1 MLGSSNI
8 WVLIQLVTLDDRVM
22 ITTQQQ
28 QGLYNPR
35 FERDGCG
42 IGAIV
47 NVKGERS
54 HTVVRQALTILQNL
68 RHRGAQG
75 YDPQTGDGAGI
86 ITQKPH
92 AFLVDVALRLGVS
105 LPSAEDYAVGMVFLP
120 TDAGQ
125 RNEILT
131 IFRNQS
137 ERVGLEW
144 LGHRSVPVDTDVL
157 GEAAAIVQPAVYQ
170 VFIGRGR
177 AQNDD
182 LAFNRS
188 LYLARRLTENFAN
201 VQLGPAASAMH
212 VASLSVHTI
221 VYKGMLLPEQVSTY
235 FLDLTDP
242 RFTSAMAAVHSRFS
256 TNTFPTWSL
265 AHPFR
270 WLCHNGEI
278 NTIRGNIN
286 WFRAREV
293 TLANELFGEF
303 AAELRPLIA
312 PGQSDSACLDDA
324 VELLMLTGRSIDEA
338 LRILVPEAWQKNTF
352 LDKARRSYCEYNA
365 TLMEPW
371 DGPAA
376 LCFTDGRVLGV
387 ALDRSGLRPCRY
399 TITHDDTIILA
410 SEAGVLPV
418 PTEQIK
424 IWGRLKPGEMLLVDT
439 MQQRVISDFEL
450 KAKAAGQFDYSGW
463 VDRHITQ
470 LESGAESESDVVAD
484 LNRQQTAFGY
494 SREELITSLAAMAVS
509 GEEAVSSMGDDTPL
523 AVLSHKARPLFDYF
537 KQQFAQVTNPPID
550 PLREDMVMSLTIYLG
565 AKGNLAAPPSSSA
578 LLVRLESP
586 ILTSVELSQLK
597 RLPALKTR
605 TLSTLFPVATG
616 VAGMQM
622 ALSELIDTAAKEARS
637 GAALIVLSDL
647 GVDASH
653 VAMPS
658 LLVVSAV
665 HNHLI
670 NLGLRS
676 RTDLVIETGEARSP
690 HHFACLLGYGA
701 VAVAP
706 YLALASVKN
715 LVERG
720 ELSRR
725 VSSQEATNS
734 YIKAISKG
742 VTKILSKMGITTLQ
756 SYCGAQ
762 IFEAIGL
769 SDELIEEYFPDTS
782 ARIGGL
788 TLSELATETLTRHI
802 AGFKKSTS
810 VGDLPPPGG
819 YVHYRNAGESHS
831 WSPEAIATL
840 QHATITNSFKAYSA
854 FQAIANADVGSPLA
868 LRHLLAPVSTKAPI
882 ELAEVESAADLVK
895 RFTTGAMSLGAISQE
910 SHEAL
915 AVAMNRIGAKSN
927 TGEGGEDP
935 ARFASVS
942 KDNSQ
947 NSAIKQVAS
956 GRFGVTI
963 HYLINADE
971 IQIKI
976 AQGAKPG
983 EGGQLP
989 GHKVDAQIAKLRHST
1004 PGVSLISP
1012 PPHHDVYSIE
1022 DLAQLIFDLKNANP
1036 RARIS
1041 VKLVSEAGIGAVAVG
1056 VAKAGANKILIS
1068 GDNGGTGASPLS
1080 SIKHAG
1086 APWELGLAEVHQTL
1100 IINRLRDRVVLET
1113 DGQLRTGR
1121 DVVIAAMLGAN
1132 EFGFSTAPLIVQGC
1146 IMMRKC
1152 HLNTCPVGIA
1162 TQDPELRKRFR
1173 GKPEHVINYFFFVAE
1188 EARSIMANLGIK
1200 SFSELVGRTDLLHQR
1215 RIEGPAKSQHIDLSA
1230 LLHRPEVEHTAVV
1243 VAAGFRPD
1251 DYDESLLSQ
1260 CRPAL
1265 EDKTPV
1271 VLSRRINNAQRST
1284 GALLSGEIARRHGSD
1299 GLADGSITLRFE
1311 GTAGQ
1316 SFGAFL
1322 AGGVSA
1328 YLVGAANDYV
1338 GKGLS
1343 GGRLVVAPPP
1353 QALFDQE
1360 APVLIGNTTLYGAT
1374 SGSLFVAGT
1383 AGERF
1388 AVRNSGALA
1397 VVEGVGDHGCEYM
1410 TGGVVVVLGVVGR
1423 NFGAGMSGGL
1433 AFVLDADGLFHLR
1446 CNTGM
1451 VDIQRMTSDAD
1462 QSDAVLLRQI
1472 INRHIGHTHSAKA
1485 SAIMANWDWH
1495 LPKFV
1500 KISPKKECI
1509 SDQKRTATATISSA
1523 RRPAS
1528 HEVHGHV

>member
-1 MLGSSNI
+1 M
-8 WVLIQLVTLDDRVM
+8 
-22 ITTQQQ
+22 TTTKQR
-28 QGLYNPR
+28 QGLYDPR

-54 HTVVRQALTILQNL
+54 LTVVRQALEVLQNL

-75 YDPQTGDGAGI
+75 YDSQTGDGAGLI
-86 ITQKPH
+86 SQKPH
-92 AFLVDVALRLGVS
+92 DFLVNVALRLGIS
-105 LPSAEDYAVGMVFLP
+105 LPGADDYAVGMVFLP
-120 TDAGQ
+120 ADIGQ

-131 IFRNQS
+131 IFQKQC
-137 ERVGLEW
+137 ERVGLDW
-144 LGHRSVPVDTDVL
+144 LGRRSVPVDAGVL

-170 VFIGRGR
+170 VFIGRGT

-188 LYLARRLTENFAN
+188 LYLARRLTENIAN

-242 RFTSAMAAVHSRFS
+242 LFTSAMAAVHSRFS
-256 TNTFPTWSL
+256 TNTFPAWRL

-270 WLCHNGEI
+270 LLCHNGEI

-303 AAELRPLIA
+303 ASELRLLIA

-338 LRILVPEAWQKNTF
+338 LRILVPEAWQKNLF

-399 TITHDDTIILA
+399 TITHDDTVILA

-418 PTEQIK
+418 PIEQIK

-439 MQQRVISDFEL
+439 LQQRVISDFEL
-450 KAKAAGQFDYSGW
+450 KATAAGQFDYSGW

-470 LESGAESESDVVAD
+470 LESGADGESDDVAD
-484 LNRQQTAFGY
+484 LSRQQTAFGY
-494 SREELITSLAAMAVS
+494 SREELATSLATMAVS

-523 AVLSHKARPLFDYF
+523 AVLSDKARPLFDYF

-550 PLREDMVMSLTIYLG
+550 PLREDMVMSLTMYLG

-586 ILTSVELSQLK
+586 VLTSAELSQLK

-605 TLSTLFPVATG
+605 TLSTLFPLATG

-637 GAALIVLSDL
+637 GAALLVLSDR
-647 GVDASH
+647 GVDAGH

-665 HNHLI
+665 HNHLVK
-670 NLGLRS
+670 LGLRS

-715 LVERG
+715 LVEKD

-725 VSSQEATNS
+725 VSSQEATICF
-734 YIKAISKG
+734 IKAISKG
-742 VTKILSKMGITTLQ
+742 ITKILSKMGITTLQ

-762 IFEAIGL
+762 IFEGIGL
-769 SDELIEEYFPDTS
+769 SNELIAEYFPDTTS
-782 ARIGGL
+782 RLGGL
-788 TLSELATETLTRHI
+788 TLGELATETLTRHI
-802 AGFKKSTS
+802 TGFEKSTS
-810 VGDLPPPGG
+810 AEDLPPPGG
-819 YVHYRNAGESHS
+819 NLHYRRHGEAHS

-840 QHATITNSFKAYSA
+840 QHATITNSFKAYSD
-854 FQAIANADVGSPLA
+854 FQSIANADVGSALA
-868 LRHLLAPVSTKAPI
+868 LRHLLEPVSTNRPI
-882 ELAEVESAADLVK
+882 ELCDVEPAADLVK

-915 AVAMNRIGAKSN
+915 AIAMNRIGGKSN

-935 ARFASVS
+935 ARFASVGRE
-942 KDNSQ
+942 NSR

-963 HYLINADE
+963 HYLINAEE

-1012 PPHHDVYSIE
+1012 PPHHDIYSIE

-1036 RARIS
+1036 HARIS

-1086 APWELGLAEVHQTL
+1086 SPWELGLAEVHQTL
-1100 IINRLRDRVVLET
+1100 KINRLRERVTLET

-1121 DVVIAAMLGAN
+1121 DVVIAAMLGAD

-1162 TQDPELRKRFR
+1162 TQDPELRRRFA

-1188 EARSIMANLGIK
+1188 EARLIMANLGIK
-1200 SFSELVGRTDLLHQR
+1200 SFSELVGRTDLLYQR
-1215 RIEGPAKSQHIDLSA
+1215 RIEGPAKSQHLDLTP
-1230 LLHRPEVEHTAVV
+1230 LLHRPEVDHKAVV
-1243 VAAGFRPD
+1243 VATGFRPD
-1251 DYDESLLSQ
+1251 AYDESLLSQ

-1265 EDKTPV
+1265 EHKTPV
-1271 VLSRRINNAQRST
+1271 VVSRRINNAQRST
-1284 GALLSGEIARRHGSD
+1284 GALLSGEIARRYGAV

-1343 GGRLVVAPPP
+1343 GGRLVVAPPR
-1353 QALFDQE
+1353 QAIFDQE

-1410 TGGVVVVLGVVGR
+1410 TGGVVVVLGAVGR

-1433 AFVLDADGLFHLR
+1433 AFILDSDGLFHLR

-1451 VDIQRMTSDAD
+1451 IDTQRMKPDVD

-1485 SAIMANWDWH
+1485 AAIMANWDWH

-1500 KISPKKECI
+1500 KVLPKKECN
-1509 SDQKRTATATISSA
+1509 SEQKSTATAAVSSA
-1523 RRPAS
+1523 RRTMS
-1528 HEVHGHV
+1528 HEVHLHV